1 MKYRTEEYVAD
12 GDRADY
18 FQYQYQDY
26 PHPVQPTQPT
36 GDRGMNN
43 VTNSNKRIDKKDW
56 MIIGGVLASTALI
69 ATLFGGG
76 GRPRVAPQY
85 AQPQIGNGTVTIP
98 GNGGQPTVINFDND

>member
-1 MKYRTEEYVAD
+1 MRYKTEEYVAV

-26 PHPVQPTQPT
+26 PHPYPVQPT
-36 GDRGMNN
+36 GDRSMNN
-43 VTNSNKRIDKKDW
+43 SNNRIDKKDW

-85 AQPQIGNGTVTIP
+85 AQPQIGSNGTVTIP
-98 GNGGQPTVINFDND
+98 GGGGQPTIINFDND